1 MYVELTGPGER
12 VAWARIGRVK
22 FSKSRRTAYY
32 DGRELRGEGRAWYRD
47 DESGDRFWIQHA
59 RAGGSDREGKDKPV
73 SVPIASAGDVRQEY
87 WSAVGAGSVAR
98 ARGRHPR
105 LLARHCKPAA

>member
-1 MYVELTGPGER
+1 MYVELTGPGGR

-22 FSKSRRTAYY
+22 FSKTGRTAYY

-59 RAGGSDREGKDKPV
+59 RADGSDRGGKDKRG
-73 SVPIASAGDVRQEY
+73 SVPIAIDEDVRQEY
-87 WSAVGAGSVAR
+87 WSAVRGAPERVHESVIHA
-98 ARGRHPR
+98 
-105 LLARHCKPAA
+105 